1 MRSLTVAF
9 AASLWLFGQAPIAP
23 GRPVA
28 ALSPYI
34 DVHAHLDFD
43 TLDASV
49 EAARQSRQARQAMTS
64 ENAVRVI
71 FLPPPFTSDD
81 ASRYDSEQIAA
92 ALKNSRAAFAF
103 LGGGGTLNP
112 MIQEAARSGRV
123 TADVTRAFTD
133 RAEQIL
139 RQGAVG
145 FGEMTAEHFAGG
157 TPYQYAAADHPLFL
171 LLADIAARH
180 GVPIDLHMEA
190 VPRAMKLPA
199 DLKSPPNPI
208 DLHENIP
215 AFERLLAHNP
225 RAAIVW
231 AHAGSDNTGY
241 RTAELCRVLL
251 RAHANLYMQIKVD
264 PENPGKNYPL
274 DAVSGAL
281 KPEWRRLFQ
290 AFPERFLIGTDQH
303 YPMPAAG
310 LQRWQAAVLLLNQL
324 PAGIREKIAGGNAR
338 KIYRFE

>member
-1 MRSLTVAF
+1 MRPLTVAF
-9 AASLWLFGQAPIAP
+9 AASLWLFGQAPVAP
-23 GRPVA
+23 SRPVA

-34 DVHAHLDFD
+34 DVHAHLEFD

-49 EAARQSRQARQAMTS
+49 EAARQAPQARQTRQAMTS
-64 ENAVRVI
+64 ENAVRII
-71 FLPPPFTSDD
+71 FLPPPFMSDD

-215 AFERLLAHNP
+215 AF
-225 RAAIVW
+225 
-231 AHAGSDNTGY
+231 
-241 RTAELCRVLL
+241 
-251 RAHANLYMQIKVD
+251 
-264 PENPGKNYPL
+264 
-274 DAVSGAL
+274 
-281 KPEWRRLFQ
+281 
-290 AFPERFLIGTDQH
+290 
-303 YPMPAAG
+303 
-310 LQRWQAAVLLLNQL
+310 
-324 PAGIREKIAGGNAR
+324 
-338 KIYRFE
+338 